1 MNVSNDASRK
11 SEEFSIKNIEVFVD
25 CEEQKWFKQAHVG
38 KFLAIED
45 IRTLLNGLEK
55 CEILTRQEL
64 IPNRRGTSGWFGPN
78 DQQNKMDR
86 FLSFF
91 GVMYVIV
98 NSQKDKDKVLVK
110 HISKDIVTRGL
121 DARIEEIQ
129 EKYRQAVTDRDNQI
143 QALEFRNEE
152 HQQKI
157 LKLNKEIN
165 DLIKNR
171 YVLRRGYFDNVL
183 CFIKK
188 NGKEVHPYYVIQ
200 SQYRQLEK
208 FNRCFK
214 LRYPSMEEDGRC
226 DDPNAIHQW
235 NIFKCEVIEKPSYYK
250 NNFSLTEEK
259 RELLETILDVTI

>member
-11 SEEFSIKNIEVFVD
+11 SEEFSLKNIEVFVD
-25 CEEQKWFKQAHVG
+25 SEEQKWFKQAHVG

-110 HISKDIVTRGL
+110 HISKDIVTR
-121 DARIEEIQ
+121 
-129 EKYRQAVTDRDNQI
+129 
-143 QALEFRNEE
+143 
-152 HQQKI
+152 
-157 LKLNKEIN
+157 
-165 DLIKNR
+165 
-171 YVLRRGYFDNVL
+171 
-183 CFIKK
+183 
-188 NGKEVHPYYVIQ
+188 
-200 SQYRQLEK
+200 
-208 FNRCFK
+208 
-214 LRYPSMEEDGRC
+214 
-226 DDPNAIHQW
+226 
-235 NIFKCEVIEKPSYYK
+235 
-250 NNFSLTEEK
+250 
-259 RELLETILDVTI
+259 